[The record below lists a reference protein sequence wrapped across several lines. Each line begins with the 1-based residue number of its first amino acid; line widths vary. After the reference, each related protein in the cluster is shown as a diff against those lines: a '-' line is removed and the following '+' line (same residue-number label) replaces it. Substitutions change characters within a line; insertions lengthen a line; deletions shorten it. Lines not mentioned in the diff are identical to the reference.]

1 MVEKMLN
8 QFQQG
13 SKESFRWDD
22 DLLLVAYLE
31 GKKLK
36 SVMEKRRRKLSTEC
50 CYPVLIYLFCQVSH
64 LSCGFCLA
72 LE

>member
-36 SVMEKRRRKLSTEC
+36 SVMEKRRRKVVYGVLLSC
-50 CYPVLIYLFCQVSH
+50 SHLPVLS
-64 LSCGFCLA
+64 S
-72 LE
+72 